1 MQVSSAWSPPSG
13 TLGSLVAA
21 AVLRVEALHP
31 RRAAIERSAR
41 LAPAPPEFAAALAAR
56 TGTVASGSTTPERTL
71 AIIAEIKRRSPSKGP
86 LAPDL
91 HASERAAQYVAGGAA
106 AISVL
111 TEPERFGGSLDDL
124 REVSGTVPV
133 PVLRK
138 DFIVDPL
145 QLFEAR
151 ALGASAALLIARA
164 LSPRQ
169 LIALVAAAR
178 GAGIEPLV
186 EIRDERELDHA
197 LAAGARVIGVNNRNL
212 ETLEVDPGTAARV
225 IPLIPSGIVAV
236 AESGVTTRRDA
247 EAAAAI
253 GADAILVGS
262 ALSLASDGAAAVRA
276 LAGVARGHRA
286 AG

>member
-1 MQVSSAWSPPSG
+1 VQVSSAWSPPSG

-186 EIRDERELDHA
+186 EIRGERELDHA

>member
-1 MQVSSAWSPPSG
+1 VQVSSAWSPPSG

-262 ALSLASDGAAAVRA
+262 ALSLAPDGAAAVRA

>member
-1 MQVSSAWSPPSG
+1 VQVSSAWSPPSG

-31 RRAAIERSAR
+31 HRAALERRADA
-41 LAPAPPEFAAALAAR
+41 APPPPGFAAALA
-56 TGTVASGSTTPERTL
+56 GHSFASPAPADSPPRTL
-71 AIIAEIKRRSPSKGP
+71 AIIAEIKRRSPSKGH

-91 HASERAAQYVAGGAA
+91 HAAERAAGYVAGGAA
-106 AISVL
+106 ALSVL

-124 REVSGTVPV
+124 RDVAATVPV

-138 DFIVDPL
+138 DFIVDAL
-145 QLFEAR
+145 QVYEAR
-151 ALGASAALLIARA
+151 ACGASAVLLIVRA
-164 LSPRQ
+164 LAPHQ
-169 LIALVAAAR
+169 LVALMASAR
-178 GAGIEPLV
+178 SAGIEPLV
-186 EIRDERELDHA
+186 EVRDERELDRA

-225 IPLIPSGIVAV
+225 IPLIPVGVVAI
-236 AESGVTTRRDA
+236 AESGVTERRDA

-276 LAGVARGHRA
+276 LAGVARSRRA
-286 AG
+286 GR

>member
-1 MQVSSAWSPPSG
+1 MQVSNAWSPPSG

-31 RRAAIERSAR
+31 RRAAIERSASA
-41 LAPAPPEFAAALAAR
+41 APTPPEFAAALAAR
-56 TGTVASGSTTPERTL
+56 TGTVASGSSTPARTL
-71 AIIAEIKRRSPSKGP
+71 AIIAEIKRRSPSKGQ

-91 HASERAAQYVAGGAA
+91 HASERAAGYVAGGAA

-124 REVSGTVPV
+124 REVSATVPV

-138 DFIVDPL
+138 DFIIAPI
-145 QLFEAR
+145 QLCEAR

-164 LSPRQ
+164 LDPRQ
-169 LIALVAAAR
+169 LIMLVAAAR

-186 EIRDERELDHA
+186 EIRDERELGHA

-225 IPLIPSGIVAV
+225 IPLIPTGIIAI

>member
-21 AVLRVEALHP
+21 AILRVAALHP
-31 RRAAIERSAR
+31 RRAAIERSASA
-41 LAPAPPEFAAALAAR
+41 APAPPDFATALAAQ
-56 TGTVASGSTTPERTL
+56 TDTVVSGSTTSARTL
-71 AIIAEIKRRSPSKGP
+71 AIIAEIKRRSPSKGQ

-91 HASERAAQYVAGGAA
+91 HASERAARYVAGGAA

-124 REVSGTVPV
+124 REVSATVPV

-138 DFIVDPL
+138 DFIIDPL
-145 QLFEAR
+145 QLCEAR
-151 ALGASAALLIARA
+151 ALGASAALLIVRA
-164 LSPRQ
+164 LGPRQ
-169 LIALVAAAR
+169 LITLAAAAR

-186 EIRDERELDHA
+186 EIRDERELDQA

-225 IPLIPSGIVAV
+225 IPLIPTGIVAI

-247 EAAAAI
+247 EAAATI

-262 ALSLASDGAAAVRA
+262 ALSLAFDGAAAVRA

>member
-1 MQVSSAWSPPSG
+1 
-13 TLGSLVAA
+13 
-21 AVLRVEALHP
+21 
-31 RRAAIERSAR
+31 
-41 LAPAPPEFAAALAAR
+41 
-56 TGTVASGSTTPERTL
+56 
-71 AIIAEIKRRSPSKGP
+71 
-86 LAPDL
+86 
-91 HASERAAQYVAGGAA
+91 
-106 AISVL
+106 VL

-186 EIRDERELDHA
+186 EIRGERELDHA